1 MINKMTT
8 NELIKELNKKGYVVA
23 LFNHE
28 DWTVE
33 GVKPIPIGYVQSQ
46 VEGSFY
52 TELDETFGD
61 IMETIYND
69 DYEDFM

>member
-1 MINKMTT
+1 MTT
-8 NELIKELNKKGYVVA
+8 NELIKLLNDKGYVVA
-23 LFNHE
+23 LFNHQ

-33 GVKPIPIGYVQSQ
+33 DVKPIPIGYIQTQ
-46 VEGSFY
+46 IDSFY

-69 DYEDFM
+69 DYDNDWM

>member
-1 MINKMTT
+1 MTT
-8 NELIKELNKKGYVVA
+8 NELIKILNNRGYVVA
-23 LFNHE
+23 LFNHQ

-33 GVKPIPIGYVQSQ
+33 GETPIPIGYVQSQ
-46 VEGSFY
+46 INSFY

-69 DYEDFM
+69 DYDDWM

>member
-1 MINKMTT
+1 MTT
-8 NELIKELNKKGYVVA
+8 NELIKELNKKGYVVT

-33 GVKPIPIGYVQSQ
+33 DEKPIPIGYIQSQ
-46 VEGSFY
+46 MDSFY
-52 TELDETFGD
+52 TELDETFGN

-69 DYEDFM
+69 DYEDWM